1 MRSRFDYGCRI
12 SYGVHCRHP
21 PVTSP
26 SLVAQF
32 VRSMPG
38 GRRVIVPPQTR
49 PAGRIRFRRV
59 WSSVSGQVPVG
70 HAVISPQ
77 PPNART
83 RGPIPVHASAATAES
98 YAPRHRPVGASPNWR
113 RPLLRQPRYVLAAL
127 LAAPAVAGGVAVL
140 WLWWLGTRGLALRG
154 LADGLIIGGRITG
167 LLGGYLL
174 LVEVALMARIPWLER
189 RIGSDWLVRVHRW
202 LGTYLITTLVA
213 HAALLI
219 GGLTLLDR
227 VPVGVEAGTVV
238 LTYPDVLMA
247 TVALAML
254 IAIGTLS
261 ANAARKRLRYE
272 TWHFVHLY
280 VYLAV
285 ALAFAH
291 QIVIGTDLQYR
302 AARIA
307 WSGVHVLV
315 AACVLWFR
323 VWRPLR
329 LSIRHR
335 LRVQRVVREADDIV
349 SIYVTGRRLE
359 LLGAEAGQFFRWRFL
374 ARHVWVQAH
383 PFSLSAAP
391 TPRTMRITVKAVG
404 DHTRALQYLRPG
416 VRVIAE
422 GPYGALTGVQRTRR
436 RVLLIGAGI
445 GITPMRALLEAMPGG
460 PGDIALVFRG
470 GSSEG
475 VVFQRELEE
484 IAARRQAIVHLVL
497 GPRVTCCSRH
507 DALSAKRLRTLVP
520 DVARRDIYLC
530 GPPGVLEATREALR
544 DAGVPRRR
552 IHIER
557 FDY

>member
-1 MRSRFDYGCRI
+1 
-12 SYGVHCRHP
+12 
-21 PVTSP
+21 
-26 SLVAQF
+26 
-32 VRSMPG
+32 
-38 GRRVIVPPQTR
+38 
-49 PAGRIRFRRV
+49 
-59 WSSVSGQVPVG
+59 VSGQAPVG
-70 HAVISPQ
+70 HAVV
-77 PPNART
+77 PPPSART
-83 RGPIPVHASAATAES
+83 RGPVPIHAP
-98 YAPRHRPVGASPNWR
+98 APAPEPARPHRHAPARSQPWR
-113 RPLLRQPRYVLAAL
+113 RPLLRQSRYVLAVL

-140 WLWWLGTRGLALRG
+140 WLWWLGTKGLGVRGV
-154 LADGLIIGGRITG
+154 ADALIIGGRITG

-213 HAALLI
+213 HAGLLV
-219 GGLTLLDR
+219 GGLALLDR
-227 VPVGVEAGTVV
+227 VPVGLEASTVV
-238 LTYPDVLMA
+238 LTYPDVLTA
-247 TVALAML
+247 TVALGLL
-254 IAIGTLS
+254 IFIGTLS
-261 ANAARKRLRYE
+261 ARAMRRRLKYE
-272 TWHFVHLY
+272 SWHFAHLY
-280 VYLAV
+280 AYLAV

-302 AARIA
+302 AARLA
-307 WSGVHVLV
+307 WSGAHVLV
-315 AACVLWFR
+315 AGCVVWFR
-323 VWRPLR
+323 LWRPLK
-329 LSIRHR
+329 LTVRHR
-335 LRVQRVVREADDIV
+335 LRVHRVVRETDDIV
-349 SIYVTGRRLE
+349 SIYVTGRRLD
-359 LLGAEAGQFFRWRFL
+359 LLRAEAGQFFRWRFL

-391 TPRTMRITVKAVG
+391 TPRMLRMTVKAVG
-404 DHTRALQYLRPG
+404 DHTSELQHLRSG

-470 GSSEG
+470 ASSEG
-475 VVFQRELEE
+475 VVFQHELEE
-484 IAARRQAIVHLVL
+484 LASRRQAIVHLIL

-520 DVARRDIYLC
+520 DIAQRDVYLC